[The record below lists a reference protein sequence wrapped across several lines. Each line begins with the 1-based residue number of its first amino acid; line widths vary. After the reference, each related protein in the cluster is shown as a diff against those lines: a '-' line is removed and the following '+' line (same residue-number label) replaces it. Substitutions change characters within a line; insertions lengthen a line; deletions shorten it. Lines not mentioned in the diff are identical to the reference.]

1 MKLSSAIHTWETLHA
16 GGSCVLTQC
25 LCSFTSSCP
34 PSLCI
39 DMFCCFMTYV
49 VRLLLF
55 SAMMI
60 IVVSYNDISVFLS
73 ISSRKLHTPTNFL
86 LLSLA
91 VSDFSIGF
99 VWVFMIFLINGCWF
113 LGAGW
118 CVFYATL
125 SFVSTS
131 ASIGTVVLISVDRY
145 VAVCDP
151 MHYQTKVT
159 KNRAKICIVL
169 CWAGS
174 TLFHCLMLNYNIE
187 NPGQFDSCAGECAIN
202 VHPVGRIMNVVF
214 NFFIPISI
222 IVVLYVRVF
231 MVAVSQAQ
239 AMRSHVTVVT
249 LQSSLKVNRSELKAA
264 RALGVV
270 VVVFLMCL
278 TPFYLVL
285 LTTRFGVKSLSSYIF
300 VICLFYFNSLLNPV
314 IYVFLYP
321 WFRKCVKCVFSL
333 QILNQNCL
341 SLLMFKSTWES
352 FTVT

>member
-1 MKLSSAIHTWETLHA
+1 QPSTEEPGFH
-16 GGSCVLTQC
+16 LTG
-25 LCSFTSSCP
+25 
-34 PSLCI
+34 I
-39 DMFCCFMTYV
+39 DMFCCFMTYYV

-73 ISSRKLHTPTNFL
+73 NSSRKLHTPTNFL

-91 VSDFSIGF
+91 VSDFSVGF
-99 VWVFMIFLINGCWF
+99 VWVLLIFLINGCWF
-113 LGAGW
+113 LGADW
-118 CVFYATL
+118 CVFNGVLGYVA
-125 SFVSTS
+125 SS

-159 KNRAKICIVL
+159 KNRANICIVL
-169 CWAGS
+169 CWVGS
-174 TLFHCLMLNYNIE
+174 TLFHCLRLNNIVE
-187 NPGQFDSCAGECAIN
+187 NPGQFDSCAGECTIYI
-202 VHPVGRIMNVVF
+202 HPVAEIVNVVLS
-214 NFFIPISI
+214 FIFPVSI
-222 IVVLYVRVF
+222 ILVLYVRVF

-278 TPFYLVL
+278 TPFYIVL
-285 LTTRFGVKSLSSYIF
+285 LTTGFGVKSPPSYIF
-300 VICLFYFNSLLNPV
+300 VIGLFFFNSLLNPV

-333 QILNQNCL
+333 QIL
-341 SLLMFKSTWES
+341 KSGSSEANIL
-352 FTVT
+352 

>member
-1 MKLSSAIHTWETLHA
+1 
-16 GGSCVLTQC
+16 
-25 LCSFTSSCP
+25 
-34 PSLCI
+34 
-39 DMFCCFMTYV
+39 MFCCFMTCYV
-49 VRLLLF
+49 VRLLMF
-55 SAMMI
+55 SALMI

-91 VSDFSIGF
+91 VSDFSVGF

-113 LGAGW
+113 LGAGL
-118 CVFYATL
+118 CVFHSVLGYIATA
-125 SFVSTS
+125 

-174 TLFHCLMLNYNIE
+174 TIFHTVLFKDNIE
-187 NPGQFDSCAGECAIN
+187 YPGGFDYCAGGCTVYLPPHAGVMDLIFSFII
-202 VHPVGRIMNVVF
+202 PV
-214 NFFIPISI
+214 SI

-231 MVAVSQAQ
+231 IVAVSQAQ

-249 LQSSLKVNRSELKAA
+249 LQSSQKVNRSELKAA

-278 TPFYLVL
+278 TPFYLVV
-285 LTTRFGVKSLSSYIF
+285 LTSGFGVKNLSSYIF
-300 VICLFYFNSLLNPV
+300 VTGLFFFNSLLNPV

-333 QILNQNCL
+333 QILKSGSSEAKIL
-341 SLLMFKSTWES
+341 SGLSNMIRSHFTSVVYSVTFKDL
-352 FTVT
+352 

>member
-1 MKLSSAIHTWETLHA
+1 MSTPDEAELCYPHLGNSSCRRIVRSHSVSVLLHITLSSI
-16 GGSCVLTQC
+16 SVLTVT
-25 LCSFTSSCP
+25 LN
-34 PSLCI
+34 
-39 DMFCCFMTYV
+39 
-49 VRLLLF
+49 LLV
-55 SAMMI
+55 I
-60 IVVSYNDISVFLS
+60 IS
-73 ISSRKLHTPTNFL
+73 ISHFRKLHTPTNFL

-91 VSDFSIGF
+91 VSDFSVGF
-99 VWVFMIFLINGCWF
+99 VWIFLILLIDGCWF

-118 CVFYATL
+118 CVFNTVLGSVVA
-125 SFVSTS
+125 S
-131 ASIGTVVLISVDRY
+131 ASIGTVVLISVDRF

-169 CWAGS
+169 CWVGS
-174 TLFHCLMLNYNIE
+174 ILFHCLRLSNIVE
-187 NPGQFDSCAGECAIN
+187 NPGQFDSCAGECTIYI
-202 VHPVGRIMNVVF
+202 HPVSRIVNIVLS
-214 NFFIPISI
+214 FIIPFSI

-231 MVAVSQAQ
+231 IVAVSQAQ

-278 TPFYLVL
+278 TPFYLVV
-285 LTTRFGVKSLSSYIF
+285 LTTGFGVKSVSSYSF
-300 VICLFYFNSLLNPV
+300 VTGLVLFNSLLNPV

-333 QILNQNCL
+333 QIL
-341 SLLMFKSTWES
+341 KSDSSEANIL
-352 FTVT
+352 

>member
-1 MKLSSAIHTWETLHA
+1 MMKLSSAIHTWETLHA

-39 DMFCCFMTYV
+39 DMFCCFMTYYV

-55 SAMMI
+55 SALMI

-91 VSDFSIGF
+91 VSDFSVGF
-99 VWVFMIFLINGCWF
+99 VWVFLILLIDGCWF
-113 LGAGW
+113 LGAHL
-118 CVFYATL
+118 CVFNTVFCYVA
-125 SFVSTS
+125 TS

-174 TLFHCLMLNYNIE
+174 TVFHTVMFKDNIE
-187 NPGQFDSCAGECAIN
+187 HPGGFDSCAGECT
-202 VHPVGRIMNVVF
+202 
-214 NFFIPISI
+214 
-222 IVVLYVRVF
+222 YVCVC
-231 MVAVSQAQ
+231 
-239 AMRSHVTVVT
+239 SHVTAYTESAYASVLDYV
-249 LQSSLKVNRSELKAA
+249 LRNYVSVCVSISCALDKA
-264 RALGVV
+264 V
-270 VVVFLMCL
+270 
-278 TPFYLVL
+278 
-285 LTTRFGVKSLSSYIF
+285 
-300 VICLFYFNSLLNPV
+300 
-314 IYVFLYP
+314 
-321 WFRKCVKCVFSL
+321 
-333 QILNQNCL
+333 
-341 SLLMFKSTWES
+341 
-352 FTVT
+352 

>member
-1 MKLSSAIHTWETLHA
+1 MSTPDEAELCYPHLGNSSCRRIVRSHSVSVLLHIILSSI
-16 GGSCVLTQC
+16 SVLTVT
-25 LCSFTSSCP
+25 LN
-34 PSLCI
+34 
-39 DMFCCFMTYV
+39 
-49 VRLLLF
+49 LLV
-55 SAMMI
+55 I
-60 IVVSYNDISVFLS
+60 IS
-73 ISSRKLHTPTNFL
+73 ISHFRKLHTPTNFL

-91 VSDFSIGF
+91 VSDFSVGF
-99 VWVFMIFLINGCWF
+99 VWVLLILLIDGCWF
-113 LGAGW
+113 LDAGW
-118 CVFYATL
+118 CVFYTVLGYVAT
-125 SFVSTS
+125 T

-169 CWAGS
+169 CWSGS
-174 TLFHCLMLNYNIE
+174 TIFQCLKLESNIE
-187 NPGQFDSCAGECAIN
+187 NPGQFDSCAGECMIYI
-202 VHPVGRIMNVVF
+202 HPVGRIVNLF
-214 NFFIPISI
+214 LTFFIPFSI

-278 TPFYLVL
+278 TPFYLVI
-285 LTTRFGVKSLSSYIF
+285 LTSGLGVKSVSSHVFAIG
-300 VICLFYFNSLLNPV
+300 LFFFNSLLNPV

-321 WFRKCVKCVFSL
+321 WFRKCVKCVLSL
-333 QILNQNCL
+333 QIL
-341 SLLMFKSTWES
+341 KSGSSEANIL
-352 FTVT
+352 